1 MTYFEV
7 FVVHQSHGVSVWK
20 SGVVL
25 FENQKCFFR
34 IDLMRCRQVKL
45 HVAKRC
51 HTVTWTIALVVTDVV
66 CYRFA
71 VPSELQM
78 IEKDVERITVA
89 MCKR

>member
-7 FVVHQSHGVSVWK
+7 FVFCQSHGVSVWK
-20 SGVVL
+20 SGVV
-25 FENQKCFFR
+25 FR

-51 HTVTWTIALVVTDVV
+51 HTVTWTISLVVTDLV

-78 IEKDVERITVA
+78 IEKCRKNHGCD
-89 MCKR
+89 M